1 MTVLSAAQPTLIG
14 RLWPQTAG
22 NSMARAAALI
32 LIGSALMAI
41 AAHIQVPFWP
51 VKLSMQSFVAIVIG
65 MAYGARLGG
74 ATILAYIVEGAL
86 GLPVFQSGAGIAYMA
101 GPTGG
106 YLLGFFLAAV
116 VAGYF
121 AERGALN
128 RLPTA
133 LGAILLVT
141 VAVYVPG
148 IAWLAVLFGAEKSIA
163 FGLTPFIL
171 GDILKIV
178 LALVLVPAIRRV
190 MR

>member
-74 ATILAYIVEGAL
+74 ATILAYIAEGAV

-101 GPTGG
+101 SRHESVGSVR
-106 YLLGFFLAAV
+106 LLRTYGDHAARIDV
-116 VAGYF
+116 S
-121 AERGALN
+121 RRN
-128 RLPTA
+128 
-133 LGAILLVT
+133 
-141 VAVYVPG
+141 
-148 IAWLAVLFGAEKSIA
+148 
-163 FGLTPFIL
+163 GLRSTPSV
-171 GDILKIV
+171 GV
-178 LALVLVPAIRRV
+178 Q
-190 MR
+190 M

>member
-1 MTVLSAAQPTLIG
+1 MTAVSTTQATLIG
-14 RLWPQTAG
+14 RLWPQTSG
-22 NSMARAAALI
+22 NSVVRTAALI

-65 MAYGARLGG
+65 MSYGSRLGG
-74 ATILAYIVEGAL
+74 ATILAYLVEGAA
-86 GLPVFQSGAGIAYMA
+86 GLPVFQSGAGITYMA

-106 YLLGFFLAAV
+106 FLLGFFLAAI

-121 AERGALN
+121 AERGALS

-133 LGAILLVT
+133 LGAILMAT
-141 VAVYVPG
+141 VALYVPG

-163 FGLTPFIL
+163 FGLTPFIPGEL
-171 GDILKIV
+171 LKIG
-178 LALVLVPAIRRV
+178 LALALTPAIRRFT
-190 MR
+190 R

>member
-1 MTVLSAAQPTLIG
+1 MTAVSAAQATLIG
-14 RLWPQTAG
+14 HLWPKTSG
-22 NSMARAAALI
+22 NSVARATALI

-51 VKLSMQSFVAIVIG
+51 VKLSMQSFVVVVIG
-65 MAYGARLGG
+65 MSYGSRLGG
-74 ATILAYIVEGAL
+74 ATILAYLVEGAV

-106 YLLGFFLAAV
+106 YLLGFFLAAI

-128 RLPTA
+128 SLPTA
-133 LGAILLVT
+133 LGAILLAT
-141 VAVYVPG
+141 VAIFVPG

-163 FGLTPFIL
+163 FGLTPFIPGAL
-171 GDILKIV
+171 LKTG
-178 LALVLVPAIRRV
+178 LALALTPAIRRYT
-190 MR
+190 R

>member
-1 MTVLSAAQPTLIG
+1 MTAISAPQPTLVG
-14 RLWPQTAG
+14 RLWPQTSS
-22 NSMARAAALI
+22 NSVVRAAALI

-65 MAYGARLGG
+65 MSYGSRLGG
-74 ATILAYIVEGAL
+74 ATILAYLVEGAA

-106 YLLGFFLAAV
+106 YLVGFFLAAI

-128 RLPTA
+128 RLSTA
-133 LGAILLVT
+133 LGAILLAT
-141 VAVYVPG
+141 VAIYVPG
-148 IAWLAVLFGAEKSIA
+148 IAWLAVLFGAEKAIL
-163 FGLTPFIL
+163 FGLTPFIPGEL
-171 GDILKIV
+171 LKIG
-178 LALVLVPAIRRV
+178 LALALTPAIRRLT
-190 MR
+190 R